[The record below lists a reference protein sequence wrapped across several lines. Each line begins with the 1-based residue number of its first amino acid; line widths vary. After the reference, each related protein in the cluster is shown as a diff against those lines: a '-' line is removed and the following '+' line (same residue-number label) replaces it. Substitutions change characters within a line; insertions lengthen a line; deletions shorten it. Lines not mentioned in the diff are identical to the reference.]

1 MELEKPRLNTLD
13 VDLQAYQEQRSLFFQ
28 AQAAFKAGNIDA
40 GIICCG
46 YLHAMFGILPAVR
59 YTQLDKEG
67 SLAFINRID
76 ELRLSITR
84 YKKLKDVPKSGS
96 WLEYGDYEE
105 KLGNKLDAL
114 FIEFL
119 EIMFKTGLSK

>member
-13 VDLQAYQEQRSLFFQ
+13 ADLAAYQEQRSLFFQ
-28 AQAAFKAGNIDA
+28 SQAAFKAGNIGA
-40 GIICCG
+40 GILCCG

-59 YTQLDKEG
+59 YTHIDKEK
-67 SLAFINRID
+67 SLAFINQID
-76 ELRLSITR
+76 ELRKAITQ
-84 YKKLKDVPKSGS
+84 YQKAKDAPKSGN

-114 FIEFL
+114 FVRFL
-119 EIMFKTGLSK
+119 EIMFETGLSK